1 MPNWIKNSVNV
12 CVPKGV
18 DKERLRE
25 FQELVGDEFSFE
37 RIAPMPEK
45 LNQEEIELEKIPWNY
60 VPEWYTWRLENWG
73 CKWDSSEVTFI
84 YDHNDF
90 APRGLGEVM
99 LECFFNTPW
108 SPPEAICAKL
118 RHDFPDLLIQW
129 IWYDMDDFDGCF
141 LL

>member
-18 DKERLRE
+18 DKERLSE
-25 FQELVGDEFSFE
+25 FKELVGDEFSFE
-37 RIAPMPEK
+37 RISPMPE
-45 LNQEEIELEKIPWNY
+45 ELEGTNGFDDNPS
-60 VPEWYTWRLENWG
+60 WYTWRLENWG

-84 YDHNDF
+84 YDHDDF
-90 APRGLGEVM
+90 APRGLGAVM
-99 LECFFNTPW
+99 LSCFFNTPW
-108 SPPEAICAKL
+108 SPPQAICEKL

-129 IWYDMDDFDGCF
+129 IWYDMDDFQGGF